1 MTFAAMLRRPSAV
14 VPILMSGTTLSIAP
28 VLAVLQGTAPQQD
41 EGAAVHIWQLPL
53 AVQFPIVFQ

>member
-41 EGAAVHIWQLPL
+41 EGAEAHIWQLPL